1 MNARRVAMW
10 LTTAVLMAGASACG
24 AQKYQMS
31 KVGQCLPSSAQVV
44 GVREAAPP
52 LVPCSEPHRYEVY
65 AVTQLDLGG
74 AWPGE
79 STVDQAANE
88 ACQEALASGAEI
100 DRNNP
105 PPGVKILRIQPTE
118 NSWSEHLDRTVE
130 CMLRLP
136 TDHKGP
142 VMRPGA
148 LPPET
153 TTTTTLPAGAGVTA
167 G

>member
-1 MNARRVAMW
+1 MSTARLATW
-10 LTTAVLMAGASACG
+10 LTAAVLVVGATACG
-24 AQKYQMS
+24 TQKYQMS
-31 KVGQCLPSSAQVV
+31 KVGQCLPSSASVV
-44 GVREAAPP
+44 GVREASPP
-52 LVPCSEPHRYEVY
+52 LVPCDEPHRYEVY

-79 STVDQAANE
+79 STVDEAADE
-88 ACQEALASGAEI
+88 ACQDALAAGAGI

-105 PPGVKILRIQPTE
+105 PAGYKILRIQPSE

-130 CMLRLP
+130 CLLRLP
-136 TDHKGP
+136 TDHRGR
-142 VMRPGA
+142 VIRPGA

-153 TTTTTLPAGAGVTA
+153 TTIPAPSAPGVT